1 MSSVAEPAT
10 ATATATALVVGGGPG
25 GLMAAE
31 VLATAGLR
39 VTVIEHMPS
48 VGRKLLLAGRSGL
61 NLTHSEPT
69 EALLARYEPQR
80 HRLEQ
85 AITAFSAADLRAWC
99 AGLGEPTFVGSSG
112 RVFPQ
117 SFRATPLLRAWLQ
130 RLDRLGVGIVTR
142 TRWTGWGRLPDGSI
156 DPRRITVR
164 TVGDDDSTTVRDLS
178 ADVVVLAL
186 GGASWPRVGSDGGWT
201 AVVRDAGVEVHPLRP
216 ANCGVRHQWTPHFVD
231 RHAGSPVKNVAVAV
245 AGDPTAAVRG
255 DLMITADGLEG
266 GPVYTLSAAVRDG
279 IDRSGSATLL
289 VDLHPDLTEAE
300 ITTRLER
307 RRPKDSLSTVL
318 KRTLGLS
325 PTAVALLH
333 EVCGPSVPRDPAA
346 LAALVKAVPIA
357 VRATAPIDRAI
368 SSAGGIAFD
377 EIDESYMLRRLPGVF
392 VAGEMLDW
400 EAPTGGY
407 LLQATFATAVAAARG
422 ALRWMAHDADTG
434 LYTGDTDRYTEI
446 DAGDTLWRFDRRF
459 LTSNWTCI
467 WGRGCQGIGTVA
479 APELGHGCCSLGA
492 ELDGVDEALTL
503 AANADALSPDIF
515 QHHAEAAAGG
525 VFRDET
531 RDATRVV
538 DGACIF
544 LNRVGFAGGAGCAL
558 HLAAG
563 RADESPIDW
572 KPSVCWQLPIKVDW
586 VMRDDDVEVATVR
599 GWERRDWGDDGP
611 GMAWCCT
618 EGTDAYVGDRQ
629 VVDSLADELTEIV
642 GHTVFVELRRRLG

>member
-1 MSSVAEPAT
+1 MSSVAEP
-10 ATATATALVVGGGPG
+10 ATATALVVGGGPG

-39 VTVIEHMPS
+39 VTVVEHMPS

-61 NLTHSEPT
+61 NLTHSEPAA
-69 EALLARYEPQR
+69 ELLARYGPQR
-80 HRLEQ
+80 QRLER
-85 AITAFSAADLRAWC
+85 AIDAFGPTDLRTWS

-130 RLDRLGVGIVTR
+130 RLDRLGVAIVTR
-142 TRWTGWGRLPDGSI
+142 TRWTGWGRRPDGTI

-164 TVGDDDSTTVRDLS
+164 AVGDDESNVRELS

-216 ANCGVRHQWTPHFVD
+216 ANCGVRYQWMPLFVG

-245 AGDPTAAVRG
+245 AGDPTTAVRG
-255 DLMITADGLEG
+255 DLMITDDGLEG

-279 IDRSGSATLL
+279 IDCSGSATLL
-289 VDLHPDLTEAE
+289 VDLHPDLTVAE
-300 ITTRLER
+300 VATRLER

-346 LAALVKAVPIA
+346 LAALVKAVPVV

-377 EIDESYMLRRLPGVF
+377 EVDESYMLRRLPGVF

-407 LLQATFATAVAAARG
+407 LLQATFATAVAAGQG
-422 ALRWMAHDADTG
+422 ALRWMTHDADDA
-434 LYTGDTDRYTEI
+434 DTDDTDDTDTYTEV

-467 WGRGCQGIGTVA
+467 WGRGCQGIGPVA

-525 VFRDET
+525 VFRDEA

-558 HLAAG
+558 HLAAV
-563 RADESPIDW
+563 RAGESPIDW

-586 VMRDDDVEVATVR
+586 EMRDDDVEVATVR

-618 EGTDAYVGDRQ
+618 EGTDAYVGDRP

>member
-1 MSSVAEPAT
+1 MSSGAEP
-10 ATATATALVVGGGPG
+10 ATALVVGGGPG

-31 VLATAGLR
+31 VLATAGVR
-39 VTVIEHMPS
+39 VTVVEHMPS

-61 NLTHSEPT
+61 NLTHSEPI
-69 EALLARYEPQR
+69 EAMLGRYGPR
-80 HRLEQ
+80 GHRLAQ
-85 AITAFSAADLRAWC
+85 AIDEFDSADLRAWC

-117 SFRATPLLRAWLQ
+117 SFRATPLLRAWLR
-130 RLDRLGVGIVTR
+130 RLDRLGVALVTR
-142 TRWTGWGRLPDGSI
+142 TRWTGWGHHPDGSI
-156 DPRRITVR
+156 DPRRIAVR
-164 TVGDDDSTTVRDLS
+164 PVGDGGSSARELT
-178 ADVVVLAL
+178 ADVLVLAL

-201 AVVRDAGVEVHPLRP
+201 AAVRGAGVAVQPLRP
-216 ANCGVRHQWTPHFVD
+216 ANCGVRYDWSPGFVA
-231 RHAGSPVKNVAVAV
+231 RHGGAPVKNVAVVV
-245 AGDPTAAVRG
+245 AGDPSPAVRG
-255 DLMITADGLEG
+255 DITITDDGLEG
-266 GPVYTLSAAVRDG
+266 GPVYTLSTAVREA
-279 IDRSGSATLL
+279 IDRAGHATLL
-289 VDLHPDLTEAE
+289 VDLHPDLTETEVAA
-300 ITTRLER
+300 RLER
-307 RRPKDSLSTVL
+307 RRPKDSLSTAL

-325 PTAVALLH
+325 ATAVALLR
-333 EVCGPSVPRDPAA
+333 EVCGDTVPRDAAA
-346 LAALVKAVPIA
+346 LAALVKAVPVE
-357 VRATAPIDRAI
+357 VRATASIDRAI
-368 SSAGGIAFD
+368 SSAGGIDFD
-377 EIDESYMLRRLPGVF
+377 EIDESFMLRRLPGVF

-407 LLQATFATAVAAARG
+407 LLQATFATAVAAAQG
-422 ALRWMAHDADTG
+422 ALQWMAHDP
-434 LYTGDTDRYTEI
+434 DTDNAAGADAVTDADADRFTEV

-467 WGRGCQGIGTVA
+467 WGRGCQGIGPVA
-479 APELGHGCCSLGA
+479 SPELGYGCCSLGA

-525 VFRDET
+525 VFRDEA

-558 HLAAG
+558 HIAAV
-563 RADESPIDW
+563 RAGESPIDW

-599 GWERRDWGDDGP
+599 GWDRRDWGDDGP

-618 EGTDAYVGDRQ
+618 EGTDAYVGDRP

-642 GHTVFVELRRRLG
+642 GQAVYVELRRRMG

>member
-1 MSSVAEPAT
+1 MSSGAEP
-10 ATATATALVVGGGPG
+10 ATALVVGGGPG

-31 VLATAGLR
+31 ALATAGVQ
-39 VTVIEHMPS
+39 VTVVEHMPS

-61 NLTHSEPT
+61 NLTHSEPID
-69 EALLARYEPQR
+69 ALLSRYGPQR
-80 HRLEQ
+80 HRLER
-85 AITAFSAADLRAWC
+85 AIDTFGPADLRAWC

-117 SFRATPLLRAWLQ
+117 SFRTTPLLRAWLQ
-130 RLDRLGVGIVTR
+130 RLDRLGVSIVTR
-142 TRWTGWGRLPDGSI
+142 TRWTGWGHHPDGSI
-156 DPRRITVR
+156 DPLRIVVR
-164 TVGDDDSTTVRDLS
+164 TVGDEDASDRELT

-201 AVVRDAGVEVHPLRP
+201 EVVRGAGVEVRPLRP
-216 ANCGVRHQWTPHFVD
+216 ANCGVRHDWSPGFVA
-231 RHAGSPVKNVAVAV
+231 RHGGAPVKNVAAAV
-245 AGDPTAAVRG
+245 EGDASPTVRG
-255 DLMITADGLEG
+255 DLTITDDGLEG
-266 GPVYTLSAAVRDG
+266 GPVYTLSTAVREA
-279 IDRSGSATLL
+279 IDRTGHTTLL

-300 ITTRLER
+300 VAARLER
-307 RRPKDSLSTVL
+307 RRPKDSLSTGL

-325 PTAVALLH
+325 STAVALLR
-333 EVCGPSVPRDPAA
+333 EVCGDAVPRDAPA
-346 LAALVKAVPIA
+346 LAALVKAVPVE
-357 VRATAPIDRAI
+357 VRATASIDRAI
-368 SSAGGIAFD
+368 SSAGGIDFD
-377 EIDESYMLRRLPGVF
+377 EIDESFMLRRLPGVF

-407 LLQATFATAVAAARG
+407 LLQATFATAVAAAQG
-422 ALRWMAHDADTG
+422 ALRWAARHTDTAI
-434 LYTGDTDRYTEI
+434 TDTITVTDTDRFTEV

-459 LTSNWTCI
+459 LASNWTCI
-467 WGRGCQGIGTVA
+467 WGRGCQGIGPVA
-479 APELGHGCCSLGA
+479 APELGYGCCSLGA

-503 AANADALSPDIF
+503 AATADALSPDIF

-525 VFRDET
+525 VFRDEA

-558 HLAAG
+558 HLAAV
-563 RADESPIDW
+563 RAGESPIDW

-611 GMAWCCT
+611 AMAWCCT
-618 EGTDAYVGDRQ
+618 EGTDAYVGDRR

-642 GHTVFVELRRRLG
+642 GQAVYVALRRRLG